1 MINRGMMVPP
11 GSYGSEE
18 WYDYDSYWNDWYDDW
33 NEPTAYWDSHD
44 QDRYEEELMPDENS
58 NDPEETQLREAF
70 ALAGEANKT
79 LQQARDA
86 VRRVRQARGYF
97 APESMTGKGKSS
109 TGSPSSS
116 TGKGKSSS
124 KGKSGKG
131 FGPCFICNSP
141 HHGYQNCPD
150 RFSKGFSK
158 SSGKGKPGKKGKGS
172 GKSSKGKGKAYFHEV
187 ELHVMTVQWDDL
199 AAHGRAHTRVVLDTG
214 ATENAVGIDSLHDM
228 IFSGGFQY
236 QVCCSDLPV
245 FKFGNGHRDRA
256 VSRVDLLN
264 TSLGQVSFYVLGGT
278 GRTTPPLLGART
290 LRSKRTLISY
300 DNGVFL
306 HRTGDRDVHAVQM
319 QALQSGHI
327 TIDLAEKPMILDVS
341 NVFQAVWF
349 QELDF
354 KGMSGCSE
362 FSDANLFHEDSQ
374 IERIYMMEA
383 EGKTPSLSMQ
393 QLARR
398 LKNLQRSLG
407 EREDGLEV
415 GSSSMRRSQDHGI
428 SVLSS
433 TQARTSAQQPTCG
446 MGDLHS
452 MRPSTSVLSQEGQ
465 GWQLQANGAGTTPDS
480 IGLERI
486 GADSGCSDGHIQH
499 GDREDYGNQR
509 EDVADGNQHSSS
521 HQHDV
526 PRVHETT
533 GDVWT
538 GGSTEVISSTRDHQ
552 KEAEPLEQSI
562 QQMMMAQNT
571 TAETKGYPPRSPKA
585 KAEPKKVKA
594 EMNSKKQHPPACE
607 VMSIVS
613 SEEEET
619 KEKEGAGVSSGQP

>member
-1 MINRGMMVPP
+1 MAVQGKYDEVPSWSGDPAEFESYATACKWFSRATKESERKLVVARLWGRLSGAAKSVVKHLDPDAFEGENGLNAFLSVLRESPLQQLPIPDSFSRLERWSNMRRRDKESISELIVREEELFTELQQALTRARQDRGLGTSFLASEAKPRTEVDPPSTPSRSPVSGARSRERGSEEPNVESTVPPAVVPPAPGLDFFSDELRGYRLLKACRLSHSERQNILVQTSNSTHFTAVRRSLRTLFADDPERTTSKPGRIWWNDDDWWHDSADVYFDDQSWHDGSP

-158 SSGKGKPGKKGKGS
+158 SSGKGKPGKKGKGF

-306 HRTGDRDVHAVQM
+306 HRTGVVMFMPYKCRHCN
-319 QALQSGHI
+319 
-327 TIDLAEKPMILDVS
+327 LA
-341 NVFQAVWF
+341 
-349 QELDF
+349 
-354 KGMSGCSE
+354 
-362 FSDANLFHEDSQ
+362 
-374 IERIYMMEA
+374 
-383 EGKTPSLSMQ
+383 
-393 QLARR
+393 
-398 LKNLQRSLG
+398 
-407 EREDGLEV
+407 
-415 GSSSMRRSQDHGI
+415 
-428 SVLSS
+428 
-433 TQARTSAQQPTCG
+433 TS
-446 MGDLHS
+446 
-452 MRPSTSVLSQEGQ
+452 
-465 GWQLQANGAGTTPDS
+465 
-480 IGLERI
+480 
-486 GADSGCSDGHIQH
+486 
-499 GDREDYGNQR
+499 
-509 EDVADGNQHSSS
+509 
-521 HQHDV
+521 
-526 PRVHETT
+526 
-533 GDVWT
+533 
-538 GGSTEVISSTRDHQ
+538 
-552 KEAEPLEQSI
+552 PL
-562 QQMMMAQNT
+562 T
-571 TAETKGYPPRSPKA
+571 WPRSP
-585 KAEPKKVKA
+585 
-594 EMNSKKQHPPACE
+594 
-607 VMSIVS
+607 
-613 SEEEET
+613 
-619 KEKEGAGVSSGQP
+619 